1 MPKVLVLFDETDAV
15 ASSLGESAAAGARG
29 VRFTEVDVRIFAAVA
44 GSQRKALESPTA
56 IDQYDGVVFA
66 ALNDSPTPALENVLA
81 GLAQTP
87 GPRLANVV
95 FGAIQPDHADHGNL
109 PAQLLSL
116 GGIAVG
122 QTSAGDDNARAR
134 ALGARVAQVA
144 GWVRHSL
151 AHEESDAHPA
161 HHQGHHHAH

>member
-29 VRFTEVDVRIFAAVA
+29 VRFTEVDVRVFAAVA

-56 IDQYDGVVFA
+56 IDQYDGVVFT
-66 ALNDSPTPALENVLA
+66 ALNDSPTRALENLLA

-87 GPRLANVV
+87 GARLANVV
-95 FGAIQPDHADHGNL
+95 FGATQPDHGTL

-122 QTSAGDDNARAR
+122 QTSGGDDNARAR

-151 AHEESDAHPA
+151 AHEESDAHSG
-161 HHQGHHHAH
+161 HHHGHHHAH